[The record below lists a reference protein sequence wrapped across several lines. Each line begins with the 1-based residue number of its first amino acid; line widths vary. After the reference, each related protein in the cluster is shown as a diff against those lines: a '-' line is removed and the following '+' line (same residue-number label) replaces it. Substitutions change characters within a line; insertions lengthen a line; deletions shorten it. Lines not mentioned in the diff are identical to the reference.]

1 MTMALDDDTLQR
13 FYDGA
18 LSPDEERSVRAEV
31 ETSPSAQERLAELA
45 RFSDLMRGALL
56 SRAHELDSDVLF
68 RSIETGIAEDQALG
82 LGARLRVLGSEWLE
96 HKKGVIVPALASMA
110 VAAAALLTFLAPHG
124 TVDPGVVL
132 PEDSAPLAALVH
144 GSSIENVDFGQ
155 STGTVFEVESEGVRA
170 AVVWIAED
178 DEEAP

>member
-1 MTMALDDDTLQR
+1 MALDDDTLQR

-18 LSPDEERSVRAEV
+18 LSPDEERSVRAQV
-31 ETSPSAQERLAELA
+31 ETNPGAQARLAELA
-45 RFSDLMRGALL
+45 RFSDLMRGPLL
-56 SRAHELDSDVLF
+56 AHAGELDSDALF
-68 RSIETGIAEDQALG
+68 RSIETGIAQDQALG

-96 HKKGVIVPALASMA
+96 HKKSVIVPALASVA

-124 TVDPGVVL
+124 TVDRDVVL

-155 STGTVFEVESEGVRA
+155 STGTVFEVESDGVRA